1 MSTMSWAYLGAL
13 LTNQGV
19 TDNLMIKYMPT
30 ISLFIFIYDL
40 QVSCPS
46 SFEERTGPII
56 MQIPLSRKDH
66 VSFHW
71 RWAGA
76 FSHCQFAIAW
86 ISVK

>member
-46 SFEERTGPII
+46 SFEVRTGPII
-56 MQIPLSRKDH
+56 LLSRKDH
-66 VSFHW
+66 VSFH
-71 RWAGA
+71 
-76 FSHCQFAIAW
+76 
-86 ISVK
+86 